1 MSSLKT
7 DEMYMLWQGNM
18 IMALTVMENILME
31 AQAVEQ
37 QIMVLK
43 FTAMNWQ
50 SLC

>member
-1 MSSLKT
+1 
-7 DEMYMLWQGNM
+7 MYMLWQGNM

-43 FTAMNWQ
+43 STAMNWQ